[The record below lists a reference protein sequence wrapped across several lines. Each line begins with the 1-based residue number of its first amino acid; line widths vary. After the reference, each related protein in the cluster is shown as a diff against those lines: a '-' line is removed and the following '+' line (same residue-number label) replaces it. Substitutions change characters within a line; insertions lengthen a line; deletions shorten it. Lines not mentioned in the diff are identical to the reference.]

1 MFLNL
6 PLGAKEVPSVH
17 FKLLNLRRGLENVRA
32 ETPRLILPFQTQ
44 ITPLHNDTIHLKM
57 TGFFVN
63 TMEIYMSSNDKKKD

>member
-44 ITPLHNDTIHLKM
+44 ITPPHNDTIHLKM

-63 TMEIYMSSNDKKKD
+63 TMGIYISSNDKKKD

>member
-17 FKLLNLRRGLENVRA
+17 FKMLNLRRGLENVRA

-44 ITPLHNDTIHLKM
+44 ITPPHNDTIHLKM
-57 TGFFVN
+57 TGFFCKYYGDLYVQ
-63 TMEIYMSSNDKKKD
+63 